1 MNGLRVF
8 LALAITLAALP
19 MLAAPAPALAADPGY
34 RMWIDPAT
42 QNVHPDGEFTVRVRF
57 ASPEGANSIG
67 LDLGFD
73 PAAVQITDIALGAAF
88 PAGATLMPPMP
99 AAIAAANL
107 DGSLEGIAAMTP
119 FGVWVP
125 AGEREG
131 LIITMRARG
140 EVRTSPLTIAKP
152 IIGRYPDFRA
162 MTPAVTPGEV
172 RVVPRPVVPP
182 PPPPPPLPDL
192 VVVAARQIRVGDT
205 DNYTVNFTV
214 RNIGGVASTPTSV
227 SIIIDGRDAQGIF
240 LPALRAADP
249 LADLLPGEKD
259 LGSTVFNVTAHN
271 ATARSNTITIHVDKA
286 GLVRELNEKNNSV
299 TLQPDLIV
307 TEVVPRWVTN
317 ITTNVTHYVPT
328 FRIQNIGTGIVFPN
342 STADVR
348 VRIRPL
354 PTPAVPVPGWV
365 YLPARNVTVGVLG
378 PGAITTLKEAPPEI
392 AFNVTAH
399 AEHEIRVRVDIP
411 PPAAGVVAEIHE
423 VNNERT
429 ITTGGVVGRPD
440 AAVEV
445 IGVVLALPEFA
456 RIMVP
461 TVPRMT
467 LIRGETTTISVPVVV
482 HSDVHWQL
490 QAREDPIVGLPGRM
504 SMVVD
509 NVTTNLTHPMFVVHG
524 AVRADLTAPRIVAA
538 GTTSQ
543 MLDVRLEQTVHPR
556 DPHGNFEIDVQFTLF
571 ATW

>member
-8 LALAITLAALP
+8 LALAMTLAALP
-19 MLAAPAPALAADPGY
+19 MLAAPALAAEPGY

-73 PAAVQITDIALGAAF
+73 PAVVQITNVTLGAAF

-125 AGEREG
+125 AGEQEG
-131 LIITMRARG
+131 LIITMRARDKL
-140 EVRTSPLTIAKP
+140 RTSPLTIAKP
-152 IIGRYPDFRA
+152 IIGRRPDFRA

-182 PPPPPPLPDL
+182 PPPPPPPLPDL
-192 VVVAARQIRVGDT
+192 VVVAATQTRVGTT
-205 DNYTVNFTV
+205 DNYTVTFTV

-240 LPALRAADP
+240 LPAIPAADP
-249 LADLLPGEKD
+249 LADLLPGAVT
-259 LGSTVFNVTAHN
+259 LTSMAFNVTAHN
-271 ATARSNTITIHVDKA
+271 ATVRSNTITIHADKT

-307 TEVVPRWVTN
+307 TEVVAKWGANLT
-317 ITTNVTHYVPT
+317 YVPT
-328 FRIQNIGTGIVFPN
+328 FSIQNIGTGIVFPN

-348 VRIRPL
+348 VRFRALPIPTVVPDWAPL
-354 PTPAVPVPGWV
+354 PLLTH
-365 YLPARNVTVGVLG
+365 NVTVGVVLG
-378 PGAITTLKEAPPEI
+378 PGAITTFSAPNVT
-392 AFNVTAH
+392 FNVTANH
-399 AEHEIRVRVDIP
+399 TEHEIRVRVDIP
-411 PPAAGVVAEIHE
+411 PPVGVVAEIRE
-423 VNNERT
+423 DNNVRT
-429 ITTGGVVGRPD
+429 ITTGGVVGEPV
-440 AAVEV
+440 AALAV
-445 IGVVLALPEFA
+445 IGRVLALPEFA

-461 TVPRMT
+461 TVPPTMT
-467 LIRGETTTISVPVVV
+467 LIRGETTTVSVPVVV

-490 QAREDPIVGLPGRM
+490 QAREHPVVGTVGHM
-504 SMVVD
+504 SIAAPAA
-509 NVTTNLTHPMFVVHG
+509 NLTHPMFVAHG

-556 DPHGNFEIDVQFTLF
+556 DPHGDFTISVEFTLF